1 MPETLITP
9 VFRWILACIALLGAS
24 ALSVDAVA
32 QTNPPGAPPP
42 PPPAQGAAANPVNP
56 MCPRLETQLATID
69 HRGGTGDPA
78 KDAQIPPYQ
87 DPPTNH
93 QPNPTRVTPP

>member
-1 MPETLITP
+1 MPEPLITS

-56 MCPRLETQLATID
+56 MCPRLEAQLATID
-69 HRGGTGDPA
+69 HGDGTGDPP
-78 KDAQIPPYQ
+78 KDDPLPPYHTP
-87 DPPTNH
+87 PPTPH
-93 QPNPTRVTPP
+93 APHDRA